1 MFAKSL
7 IYLTAALGV
16 ANAGTTYKA
25 TMTAY
30 GSSDNNGSGN
40 CVKTGACG
48 FYFNPG
54 YSAAVSQ
61 NLYGAGPGEGAG
73 PACGKCYALTAEKDS
88 TGNTLSGTKTV
99 VVRVDNLCPA
109 SGNNVCSMGSLSET
123 NSYGA
128 NVNFDLC
135 IDSGANTA
143 VFGGNDIGL
152 AQGTA
157 EEVDCS
163 QWSGT
168 QIGSGWK
175 RHAHIFSG

>member
-1 MFAKSL
+1 MFGKSL
-7 IYLTAALGV
+7 VFFTAALGA
-16 ANAGTTYKA
+16 ANAYKA

-48 FYFNPG
+48 YYFDPG
-54 YSAAVSQ
+54 YTAAVSQ
-61 NLYGAGPGEGAG
+61 NLYGVGPSEGAG

-88 TGNTLSGTKTV
+88 SGNALSGAGKSV

-109 SGNNVCSMGSLSET
+109 SGNSVCSMKTLSDT

-135 IDSGANTA
+135 IDSGASKA
-143 VFGGNDIGL
+143 VFGGDDIGL

-163 QWSGT
+163 QWSGK
-168 QIGSGWK
+168 QVGDGWK
-175 RHAHIFSG
+175 RHALAFSG